1 MGPVRQLAESLWN
14 GASNTESLHPFTTLC
29 GLEPYRDDLAF
40 VSSFA
45 NVAALRTDEGLVLF
59 DVGSPLTATT
69 VQEQVRAW
77 SGAPVHTVVYTH
89 GHIDHVMGAAL
100 FDAEARPSGSAPM
113 RVVAHRAVR
122 ARFARYQLTAG
133 YNGVINA
140 RQFGVEGMRWPTAY
154 REPDVTHDDGLALD
168 VGGVR
173 VELHHARGETDD
185 HTWAWLPAQRAV
197 CAGDLFIWASPN
209 CGNPQKVQRYPI
221 EQAVALERMAA
232 LSPEL
237 LLPGHGPPIE
247 GVDRV
252 REALTD
258 TAALLRHL
266 HDATVALMNE
276 GASLDAILGSVRAPK
291 HLLERPWLRPVYDE
305 PEFVVRNVWR
315 LYGGW
320 WDGNPARLKPARD
333 AEVSREV
340 AALAGGANVLARRA
354 EALSAAGD
362 HALACQVVE
371 WAARAAPDDEAI
383 AAVRATVYAS
393 RTEAEGSL
401 MAKGI
406 FGDAARSRPR

>member
-1 MGPVRQLAESLWN
+1 MGQVRELAESLWK
-14 GASNTESLHPFTTLC
+14 GTSSTEDLHPFTTLC
-29 GLEPYRDDLAF
+29 GLEAYRDDLAF

-45 NVAALRTDEGLVLF
+45 NVTALRTDAGLVLF
-59 DVGSPLTATT
+59 DVGSPLTAEG
-69 VQEQVRAW
+69 VQAQIRGWRGDA
-77 SGAPVHTVVYTH
+77 VHTVVYTH
-89 GHIDHVMGAAL
+89 GHIDHVMGAGL
-100 FDAEARPSGSAPM
+100 FDAEERPEGAPSM
-113 RVVAHRAVR
+113 RVVAHRAVS
-122 ARFARYQLTAG
+122 ARFARYRLTAG

-140 RQFGVEGMRWPTAY
+140 RQFGVEGMAWPTKY
-154 REPDVTHDDGLALD
+154 REPDVTHEDGLTLD

-173 VELHHARGETDD
+173 IELHHARGETDD

-209 CGNPQKVQRYPI
+209 CGNPQKVQRYPLD
-221 EQAVALERMAA
+221 QAVALERMAA
-232 LSPEL
+232 LAPEL

-247 GVDRV
+247 GEARV

-266 HDATVALMNE
+266 HDATVAMMNE
-276 GASLDAILGSVRAPK
+276 GASLDAILGSVRAPA

-320 WDGNPARLKPARD
+320 WDGNPSRLKPARD
-333 AEVSREV
+333 AVVAREV
-340 AALAGGANVLARRA
+340 AALAGGADVLARRA

-362 HALACQVVE
+362 HALACHLAE
-371 WAARAAPDDEAI
+371 WAARAAPDDEAL
-383 AAVRATVYAS
+383 AVIRASVYGR

>member
-1 MGPVRQLAESLWN
+1 
-14 GASNTESLHPFTTLC
+14 
-29 GLEPYRDDLAF
+29 
-40 VSSFA
+40 
-45 NVAALRTDEGLVLF
+45 
-59 DVGSPLTATT
+59 
-69 VQEQVRAW
+69 
-77 SGAPVHTVVYTH
+77 
-89 GHIDHVMGAAL
+89 
-100 FDAEARPSGSAPM
+100 
-113 RVVAHRAVR
+113 
-122 ARFARYQLTAG
+122 
-133 YNGVINA
+133 
-140 RQFGVEGMRWPTAY
+140 
-154 REPDVTHDDGLALD
+154 
-168 VGGVR
+168 
-173 VELHHARGETDD
+173 
-185 HTWAWLPAQRAV
+185 
-197 CAGDLFIWASPN
+197 
-209 CGNPQKVQRYPI
+209 VQRYPI